1 MKELSENLEKLFSA
15 VTFAEEGE
23 FDTAREFLKSNKKVL
38 LALRGSNVDGQT
50 LRYSMNICKRIGA
63 DLDILYIPVSETL
76 TTIVDRFTAELKLE
90 GIGCKV
96 VRKEGVFKQEILD
109 FTKVNRDVLFVIIE
123 SFDDVDAENSGR
135 EKGLSRSWLN
145 LKCPLVVVKE
155 DIVQTIN

>member
-1 MKELSENLEKLFSA
+1 MKELSEKLEKLFSA

-38 LALRGSNVDGQT
+38 LALRGSNVEGQT

-76 TTIVDRFTAELKLE
+76 TTIVDRFTSELQKE

-96 VRKEGVFKQEILD
+96 VRKEGSFRQEILD

-123 SFDDVDAENSGR
+123 SFDDIDSDSVERENR
-135 EKGLSRSWLN
+135 LSRSWIN

-155 DIVQTIN
+155 DIVQTVN